1 MTSFKLKILIKN
13 IFKIKNKKINK
24 SPLMYAVQHTIYSEE
39 YAVQHT
45 IYSEEYALQHTV
57 YSEGGDARGISRILE
72 YALF

>member
-1 MTSFKLKILIKN
+1 MTSFKLRILIKN

-24 SPLMYAVQHTIYSEE
+24 SPLMYAVQHTVYSEE

-45 IYSEEYALQHTV
+45 V
-57 YSEGGDARGISRILE
+57 YSRDARGISRILE